1 MLSGPFAL
9 IELTKRA
16 YLFSESYR
24 QHGME
29 GFSTGSMSKEYNELV
44 GLLETFQFQHLE
56 LDEERL
62 GELWE
67 PNILRIAKIY
77 GNRDLN
83 IGLIFVPKG
92 R

>member
-9 IELTKRA
+9 IELAKRA
-16 YLFSESYR
+16 YIFSESYR
-24 QHGME
+24 VHGME

-44 GLLETFQFQHLE
+44 SLVESFQFEHLE

-62 GELWE
+62 GEVWE
-67 PNILRIAKIY
+67 PNILKIAQIY